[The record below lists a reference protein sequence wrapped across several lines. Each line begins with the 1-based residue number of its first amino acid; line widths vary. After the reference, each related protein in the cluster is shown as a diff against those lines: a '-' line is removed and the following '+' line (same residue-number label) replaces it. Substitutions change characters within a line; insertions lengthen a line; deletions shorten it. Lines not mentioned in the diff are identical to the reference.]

1 MAERICP
8 WWMGFIL
15 INPLRRLYQNPER
28 ILAPYIKRGMT
39 ILEIGPGMG
48 YFTLPMA
55 RMVGESGRIICV
67 DIQARMLKS
76 LIRRAERAGVADRI
90 TTVEASPDSLRI
102 DGFADQVD
110 FSLAFDVVH
119 EIPDQENLFR
129 EIYQAMKR
137 GALLLISE
145 PSGHYS
151 DESFRRMLEIPTGQG
166 FSKISNPKIRGD
178 ICVVLK
184 K

>member
-1 MAERICP
+1 MAERVCP

-55 RMVGESGRIICV
+55 RMVGKDGKIICV
-67 DIQARMLKS
+67 DVQERMIKS
-76 LIRRAERAGVADRI
+76 LTRRASRAGVMDRI
-90 TTVEASPDSLRI
+90 TPIVASPDSLKV
-102 DGFADQVD
+102 GAFNGQVD
-110 FSLAFDVVH
+110 FALAFDVVH
-119 EIPDQENLFR
+119 EVPDQENLFS
-129 EIYQAMKR
+129 EIYLAMKR
-137 GALLLISE
+137 GALLLVSE
-145 PSGHYS
+145 PTSHSG
-151 DESFRRMLEIPTGQG
+151 DENFERMLEIAAAKG
-166 FSKISNPKIRGD
+166 FSRISNPKIRGD